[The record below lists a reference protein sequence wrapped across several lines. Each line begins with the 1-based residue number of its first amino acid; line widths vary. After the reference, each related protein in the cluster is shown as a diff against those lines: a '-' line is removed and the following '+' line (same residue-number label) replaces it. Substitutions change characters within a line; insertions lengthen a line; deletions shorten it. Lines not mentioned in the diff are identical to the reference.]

1 MEIVVRIIHA
11 VAAAPGLIVL
21 VILQPGK
28 SAGLSSFGSDDSGPR
43 EKEKGREDL
52 YAKMTVYF
60 AVAFLVCWCC
70 TCVFEARL
78 VYNR

>member
-11 VAAAPGLIVL
+11 VAAAGLIVL

-28 SAGLSSFGSDDSGPR
+28 SAGLSLFGSDDSAPR
-43 EKEKGREDL
+43 RKKKGREDL

-60 AVAFLVCWCC
+60 AVAFLVC
-70 TCVFEARL
+70 CVALTFLRQG
-78 VYNR
+78 